1 MNVMH
6 PAQQRDFD
14 EASMLQG
21 GVETGPATSARE
33 WSRRLSSYR
42 VANNRNALFEVAV
55 TVIPLAGLWIAMWFA
70 LQVHPV
76 LALLLAIP
84 TAAFLV
90 RLFMVQHDCGHG
102 SFFSRQWMN
111 DWTGRAISVLTL
123 TPYGL
128 WRHTHAL
135 HHAGSG
141 CLDHRGHGDVDTLTV
156 GEYVALTKWQ
166 KLRYR
171 LYRHPLVL
179 FGLGPAWLFL
189 IQHRFPFGLMR
200 KGWQPWA
207 SAMGT
212 NLALLLSGAVMSWLI
227 GPGTFLLLFVPVTLI
242 AASIGV
248 WLFFVQHQF
257 ENTVWQ
263 PAAQWNRQDAA
274 LHGSSH
280 YDLPPV
286 LRWMTANIGIHHV
299 HHLASGIPYY
309 NLGKVLEDH
318 PELRHV
324 SRLTLG
330 ESLSC
335 IRLAL
340 WDDKAGRM
348 VSFRDAAIAG

>member
-1 MNVMH
+1 MN

-14 EASMLQG
+14 EAAPLRD
-21 GVETGPATSARE
+21 GVQAGQTVTAKE
-33 WSRRLSSYR
+33 WSHRLAPYR
-42 VANNRNALFEVAV
+42 VANNGKALLEIAF
-55 TVIPLAGLWIAMWFA
+55 TTIPLAGLWVAMWFA
-70 LQVHPV
+70 LQIHVA
-76 LALLLAIP
+76 LAMLVAIP
-84 TAAFLV
+84 AGAFLV

-102 SFFSRQWMN
+102 SFFSKQWMN
-111 DWTGRAISVLTL
+111 DWAGRTISLLTL

-128 WRHTHAL
+128 WRRTHAL

-156 GEYVALTKWQ
+156 DEYEALPNSQ

-212 NLALLLSGAVMSWLI
+212 NLALLVMGVTMSWLI
-227 GPGTFLLLFVPVTLI
+227 GPGTFLLLFLPVTLI

-257 ENTVWQ
+257 EDTVWH
-263 PAAQWNRQDAA
+263 AAGEWDRREAA

-309 NLGKVLEDH
+309 SLGTVLNDY
-318 PELRHV
+318 PELRDV

-335 IRLAL
+335 INLAL
-340 WDDKAGRM
+340 WDARLGKM
-348 VSFRDAAIAG
+348 VTFRQAAACV